1 MKWKIKDRISQAKYQ
16 ICHVNMAVWWCH
28 RGKVEN
34 SIVVINIK
42 LNKMRNKMINGFSIV
57 VFRTKKYNDNF
68 RNVFID
74 RYRDSLINS
83 LLFAQSAS
91 LRNDWTISSTDG
103 LTRSLDPVHLANF
116 IVDSRSS
123 YFYTWLLTYLLK
135 FIKPS
140 SQDFVAFC
148 CENTYHLLPESEVIT
163 MKSQT
168 EALMNWPSWSR
179 SEISL

>member
-1 MKWKIKDRISQAKYQ
+1 
-16 ICHVNMAVWWCH
+16 
-28 RGKVEN
+28 
-34 SIVVINIK
+34 
-42 LNKMRNKMINGFSIV
+42 MINGFSIV

-74 RYRDSLINS
+74 RYRDYLINS

-123 YFYTWLLTYLLK
+123 YFYTWLLTYLLT
-135 FIKPS
+135 
-140 SQDFVAFC
+140 QV
-148 CENTYHLLPESEVIT
+148 Y
-163 MKSQT
+163 QT
-168 EALMNWPSWSR
+168 
-179 SEISL
+179 